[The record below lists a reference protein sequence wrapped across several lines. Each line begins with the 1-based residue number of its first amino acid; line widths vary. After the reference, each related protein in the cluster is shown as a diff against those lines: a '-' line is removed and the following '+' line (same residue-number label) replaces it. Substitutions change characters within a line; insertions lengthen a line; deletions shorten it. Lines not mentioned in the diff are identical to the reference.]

1 MVISHSYVAVYQRV
15 NPMIEETHGEAPAPR
30 RQTLKKTQS
39 VLQSDLQGAE
49 NGAESRVASRPVSVV
64 DECNHFY
71 SQP

>member
-1 MVISHSYVAVYQRV
+1 
-15 NPMIEETHGEAPAPR
+15 MIEETHGEAPATR

-39 VLQSDLQGAE
+39 VLQSDLQGA
-49 NGAESRVASRPVSVV
+49 AWRLVASRPVSVV